1 MDGPQRFSTA
11 IQQGNAVG
19 VMGCPKSTS
28 TGLGGPF
35 NFHVQ
40 KAEMLQ

>member
-19 VMGCPKSTS
+19 VMGCPKST
-28 TGLGGPF
+28 GLGGPF